1 MAGLSGYPA
10 CEANPG
16 IAESV
21 NVESTKKIC
30 DLMSK
35 SQKLIYAST
44 TYIYEIS
51 KKKINEDSPVNP
63 KTLYARTKL
72 EAEKICLNRENT
84 VSLRFATIFGVS
96 PKMRHDLI
104 LNDFVKKAVNERNI
118 VLFDQHSLRSFIHI
132 DDVMD
137 AYLLTIKNFNK
148 MKQNI
153 YNVGSDKMNYSKLQ
167 IAKKIQKKTVC
178 EVITSTL
185 NDPDK
190 RNFIIDYSKIQKFKF
205 INKVSIDDGINEL
218 VKFYKEATVFVSTL
232 TGTALRE
239 AGLASIPIVC
249 YDMDWVS
256 GTFTHKKELLFA
268 EKNSPADLASKI
280 EEIMDDSGLYLSVVV
295 QMDKYAKEN
304 WSLLSI
310 KSSLE
315 TIYLAGTRNTAS
327 KEPVC

>member
-1 MAGLSGYPA
+1 MKILITGGAGYKGSSLVPLLLSNHNVDVLDHNILPDCTLIPFTKNKNFNFIKKDIRDVKKKDISKYDLIVHLAGLSGYPA

-21 NVESTKKIC
+21 NVESTKKMC

-137 AYLLTIKNFNK
+137 AYSLTIKNFDK

-218 VKFYKEATVFVSTL
+218 VKFYKWFKPGST
-232 TGTALRE
+232 G
-239 AGLASIPIVC
+239 S
-249 YDMDWVS
+249 
-256 GTFTHKKELLFA
+256 
-268 EKNSPADLASKI
+268 
-280 EEIMDDSGLYLSVVV
+280 
-295 QMDKYAKEN
+295 
-304 WSLLSI
+304 
-310 KSSLE
+310 
-315 TIYLAGTRNTAS
+315 NTL
-327 KEPVC
+327 V

>member
-1 MAGLSGYPA
+1 MKILVTGGAGYKGSSLVPLLLSNHNVDVLDHNILPDCTLIPFTKNKNFNFIKKDIRDVKKKDISKYDLIIHLAGLSGYPA

-218 VKFYKEATVFVSTL
+218 VKFYKWFKPGST
-232 TGTALRE
+232 G
-239 AGLASIPIVC
+239 S
-249 YDMDWVS
+249 
-256 GTFTHKKELLFA
+256 
-268 EKNSPADLASKI
+268 
-280 EEIMDDSGLYLSVVV
+280 
-295 QMDKYAKEN
+295 
-304 WSLLSI
+304 
-310 KSSLE
+310 
-315 TIYLAGTRNTAS
+315 NTL
-327 KEPVC
+327 V

>member
-1 MAGLSGYPA
+1 MKILITGGAGYKGSSLVPALIQNYEVDVLDHHISPECTLIPFTKKKNFNFIKKDIRDVKKKDISKYDLIIHLAGLSGYPA

-21 NVESTKKIC
+21 NVDSTKNLC
-30 DLMSK
+30 NLMSK
-35 SQKLIYAST
+35 NQKLIYAST

-51 KKKINEDSPVNP
+51 KKKINEDSPVSP

-72 EAEKICLNRENT
+72 EAEKTCLNRENT

-132 DDVMD
+132 DDVTNS
-137 AYLLTIKNFNK
+137 YLLTIKHFNK

-153 YNVGSDKMNYSKLQ
+153 YNIGSDSMNYSKLQ
-167 IAKKIQKKTVC
+167 IAKKIKKKTIC
-178 EVITSTL
+178 EVITSSL

-205 INKVSIDDGINEL
+205 TNKVSIDDGINEL
-218 VKFYKEATVFVSTL
+218 VKFYKWFKPGST
-232 TGTALRE
+232 G
-239 AGLASIPIVC
+239 S
-249 YDMDWVS
+249 
-256 GTFTHKKELLFA
+256 
-268 EKNSPADLASKI
+268 
-280 EEIMDDSGLYLSVVV
+280 
-295 QMDKYAKEN
+295 
-304 WSLLSI
+304 
-310 KSSLE
+310 
-315 TIYLAGTRNTAS
+315 NTL
-327 KEPVC
+327 V